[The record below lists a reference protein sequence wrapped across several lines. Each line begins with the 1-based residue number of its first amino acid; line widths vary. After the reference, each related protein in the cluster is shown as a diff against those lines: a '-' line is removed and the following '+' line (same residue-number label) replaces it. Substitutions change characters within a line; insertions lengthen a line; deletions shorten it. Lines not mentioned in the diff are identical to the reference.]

1 MNEKL
6 IFSTFIMKQI
16 TQFTLLKMA
25 NFGAKIQIYERFKKQ
40 RKFWCENFG
49 AFFLSRFACKLYV
62 LRIKTCCVTFQRIE
76 CK

>member
-49 AFFLSRFACKLYV
+49 AFFF
-62 LRIKTCCVTFQRIE
+62 IKICL
-76 CK
+76 

>member
-1 MNEKL
+1 MKEKL

-40 RKFWCENFG
+40 RKFRCENFG
-49 AFFLSRFACKLYV
+49 TFF
-62 LRIKTCCVTFQRIE
+62 IKICL
-76 CK
+76 